1 MLDREQRDLLISLS
15 YLYLACGQE
24 IRALPL
30 LWLLERDNGNDPE
43 VLRALAHAL
52 TAECMCDQALK
63 VIDRVE
69 ALEGAGGSGEVLLL
83 RSRALH
89 AAGQRA
95 EARARVPPARPRPR
109 ALDAAR
115 RAHRRP
121 LGRRRLRLAHLLLAA
136 QAPR

>member
-95 EARARVPPARPRPR
+95 EARACFTAFVSRR
-109 ALDAAR
+109 AR
-115 RAHRRP
+115 R
-121 LGRRRLRLAHLLLAA
+121 LAA
-136 QAPR
+136 GSAVPGVTAP

>member
-1 MLDREQRDLLISLS
+1 MLDREQRDLLLSLS

-30 LWLLERDNGNDPE
+30 LWLLERDGGDDVE

-52 TAECMCDQALK
+52 TAEGLHDRAMR

-69 ALEGAGGSGEVLLL
+69 VLEGGGGQGEVLLL

-89 AAGQRA
+89 AAGRGA
-95 EARARVPPARPRPR
+95 EARACFAGYVSRR
-109 ALDAAR
+109 AQRLDA
-115 RAHRRP
+115 
-121 LGRRRLRLAHLLLAA
+121 GMAA
-136 QAPR
+136 S